1 MVEDV
6 GVVEVEV
13 MHTRLLQLY
22 QQRDEIET
30 LMMHPNFAAS
40 EMDRAEFILEGIEEE
55 MRELITKDM
64 LHWRNQA

>member
-1 MVEDV
+1 
-6 GVVEVEV
+6 

-30 LMMHPNFAAS
+30 MMMHPNFAAS
-40 EMDRAEFILEGIEEE
+40 ELDRAEFMLEDLEAE
-55 MRELITKDM
+55 MRFLITEGM